1 MAKPQ
6 ISIPLDIEDVNVLK
20 VEVSQQGD
28 FHITVE
34 CCLNFGY
41 CRKCGQKLTTLHSY
55 DAWVKVQH
63 LPILGH
69 TVFLHYRPKRYE
81 CPDCD
86 GNPTTTQQLPWH
98 EPNSPHTKA
107 YDEYLLRCLI
117 NSTVQDVSTKERL
130 SYDAVEGVLERCLA
144 QQVDWTRYQRL
155 GVLGLDE
162 ITRLKGHGDFITVVS
177 ARLPGGEL
185 TILGVLANR
194 KKETV
199 KAFLE
204 SIPPKLRGTIRT
216 VCSDLYEGYLQAVHE
231 VLPKARQVIDRF
243 HVAKLYRQAA
253 DGLRKTELKRLRKT
267 LSKAD
272 YQQLKGSLWAFR
284 KNEADLEPEE
294 RAILDRLFAY
304 SPALQQAY
312 TLREQLTAIFEQPPF
327 KNDAKRALREWEAQ
341 VLASGLTC
349 FDGFLKTL
357 HRYWEPITNYFVDL
371 LTSGFVE
378 GFNNKLKVLKRRCY
392 GITNLGHLFQRI
404 FLDLEGYRVFA

>member
-20 VEVSQQGD
+20 VEVSPNGD
-28 FHITVE
+28 LQITLE
-34 CCLNFGY
+34 SSLKYGY
-41 CRKCGQKLTTLHSY
+41 CRRCGQKLTKFHGY

-69 TVFLHYRPKRYE
+69 AVFLHYRPKRYE
-81 CPDCD
+81 CPDCE
-86 GNPTTTQQLPWH
+86 GKPTTTQPLAWH

-130 SYDAVEGVLERCLA
+130 GYDAVEGVLERCLA
-144 QQVDWTRYQRL
+144 RQVDWTRYRRL
-155 GVLGLDE
+155 GVLGIDE
-162 ITRLKGHGDFITVVS
+162 IARLKGHGDFIRVVS
-177 ARLPGGEL
+177 ARLPDGEL
-185 TILGVLANR
+185 ALLGVLANR

-216 VCSDLYEGYLQAVHE
+216 VCSDVYEGYLQAVHE

-243 HVAKLYRQAA
+243 HVAKLYRQAV
-253 DGLRKTELKRLRKT
+253 DDLRKSELKRLRKT
-267 LSKAD
+267 LSEAD
-272 YQQLKGSLWAFR
+272 YRQLKGSLWAFR
-284 KNEADLEPEE
+284 KNEDDLDPKEP
-294 RAILDRLFAY
+294 AILDRLFAY
-304 SPALQQAY
+304 SPTLEQAY
-312 TLREQLTAIFEQPPF
+312 TLREQLTSIFEQPPF
-327 KNDAKRALREWEAQ
+327 KNDAKRALRAWEAH
-341 VLASGLTC
+341 VTASGLTC

-371 LTSGFVE
+371 LTTGFVE
-378 GFNNKLKVLKRRCY
+378 GFNNKLKVLKRRWY
-392 GITNLGHLFQRI
+392 GITHLGHLFQRI